1 MVKSGGRRFHQCPT
15 RCPGSLGE
23 QVCGNSGL
31 LSQDVQVELFQP
43 RIPDVRLLIFRKTNE
58 QGSG

>member
-15 RCPGSLGE
+15 RC
-23 QVCGNSGL
+23 QARWVNRCVGNSGL

-43 RIPDVRLLIFRKTNE
+43 RIPDVDF
-58 QGSG
+58 